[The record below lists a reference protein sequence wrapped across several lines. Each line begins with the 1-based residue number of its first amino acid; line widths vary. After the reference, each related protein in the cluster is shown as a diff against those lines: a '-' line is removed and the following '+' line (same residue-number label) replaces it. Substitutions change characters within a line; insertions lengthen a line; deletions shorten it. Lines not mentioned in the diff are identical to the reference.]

1 MHRAVVG
8 SAGSALPLVLAV
20 VALRRRPALFLDLKQ
35 GSLGVGAS
43 GDAVPF
49 DAGGTGEFLVVD
61 QHHGDSCRCERLLFK
76 MMRANLST
84 YPLFLLSHS
93 FSIVVDRV
101 GIYLSRLDVSD

>member
-20 VALRRRPALFLDLKQ
+20 VALCRRSALFLDFKQ

-43 GDAVPF
+43 GDAVAF

-61 QHHGDSCRCERLLFK
+61 QHHDEGCRC
-76 MMRANLST
+76 
-84 YPLFLLSHS
+84 
-93 FSIVVDRV
+93 
-101 GIYLSRLDVSD
+101 VSSCLR